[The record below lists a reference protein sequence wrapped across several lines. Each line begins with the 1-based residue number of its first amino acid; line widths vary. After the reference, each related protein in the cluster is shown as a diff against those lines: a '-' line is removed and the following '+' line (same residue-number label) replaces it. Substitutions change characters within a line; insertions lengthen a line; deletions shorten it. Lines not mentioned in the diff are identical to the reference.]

1 MHFRQ
6 KTSLAQSALRVIFSM
21 KQSEPI
27 DKQKA
32 RKGKIS
38 VSGRRIDGDLYRQH
52 RTVRQA
58 SLFKLFGGAAVFAPF
73 AVFVGLLALTGAFL
87 LRKK

>member
-32 RKGKIS
+32 RKGRLALVVVGLMAICTGS
-38 VSGRRIDGDLYRQH
+38 I
-52 RTVRQA
+52 A
-58 SLFKLFGGAAVFAPF
+58 LFGKLHYSNYWGAAVFAPF

>member
-6 KTSLAQSALRVIFSM
+6 KTSLAQSALRVISSM

-32 RKGKIS
+32 RKGRLALVVVGLMAICTGS
-38 VSGRRIDGDLYRQH
+38 I
-52 RTVRQA
+52 A
-58 SLFKLFGGAAVFAPF
+58 LFGKLHYSNYSGGAAVFAPF